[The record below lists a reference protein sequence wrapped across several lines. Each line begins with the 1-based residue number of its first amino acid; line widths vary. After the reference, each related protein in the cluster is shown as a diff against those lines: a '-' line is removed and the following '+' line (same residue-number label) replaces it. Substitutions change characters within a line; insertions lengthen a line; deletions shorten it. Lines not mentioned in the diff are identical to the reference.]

1 MAKKKNAS
9 ETLTLGDE
17 QVEVGE
23 PEVKESD
30 NPEVA
35 ELERPSKLSPLWH
48 DFIMTQFDESEVDNN
63 GYPKV
68 AGLRRVTERYV
79 GNILN
84 STPEVISDV
93 PGRSSVSYT
102 ITVHDAEIDAVRT
115 FGDVADATQ
124 ANVGDKA
131 IGEHLLAVAGTRAE
145 ARALRKILGLR
156 VLSSEEAN
164 LVKNADGSQKDVTN
178 ETGLITPEQINY
190 MQVMCKRNNIDLWKY
205 VNSGSGK
212 YNSIETVPYKN
223 AQDMLRYLTKVQNKS
238 AVVEESIKGFDV
250 NWRQNVKGG
259 LA

>member
-17 QVEVGE
+17 QVEVSE
-23 PEVKESD
+23 PETKEGD
-30 NPEVA
+30 ALEVA

-68 AGLRRVTERYV
+68 AGLRRIVEKYV

-93 PGRSSVSYT
+93 PGRSSVNYT
-102 ITVHDAEIDAVRT
+102 ITLHDAEIDSVRT

-131 IGEHLLAVAGTRAE
+131 IGEHLLATACTRAE
-145 ARALRKILGLR
+145 GRVLRKILGLR
-156 VLSSEEAN
+156 VYTSEEAT
-164 LVKNADGSQKDVTN
+164 LIKNADGSQKDVTN

-190 MQVMCKRNNIDLWKY
+190 MQVMCKRNNVDLWKY

-212 YNSIETVPYKN
+212 YNSIENVPYKN

-238 AVVEESIKGFDV
+238 ATVEESIKGFDI

-259 LA
+259 LV